1 MIRAGAFLLALAAP
15 LAQPLA
21 AQVLAPPAPTTFQPA
36 ATLQQDIDRLAALE
50 VGRVGIAV
58 IDLKSGAV
66 ASVNPDER
74 FPMASVV
81 KIAVAALYL
90 SEVDA
95 GRRSLGKMIALDE
108 RLRVG
113 SDGIAQMMPHA
124 GVTLSAANL
133 IELMLRV
140 SDNTATDMLV
150 DELGGTAK
158 VQAWLD
164 RHRVAGMRMDRTIA
178 RLLLDN
184 LGLAMLPGKT
194 AAQSLWASP
203 QPTYQSKQAAAPA
216 FDADQRDTA
225 TPLGTAR
232 LLARIAKGEML
243 STKSRSFLFDVMSR
257 CETGSDRLKAGLP
270 EGASLLHKTGTLTN
284 ISNDVGIIALK
295 DGRQFAVAVFTRGIE
310 DGRVR
315 ARIAADTARAIA
327 AH

>member
-1 MIRAGAFLLALAAP
+1 VIRAGAFLLALAAP

-21 AQVLAPPAPTTFQPA
+21 AQAVAPVSSTFQPA
-36 ATLQQDIDRLAALE
+36 ATLQQDLDRIAAVE
-50 VGRVGIAV
+50 AGRVGIAV
-58 IDLKSGAV
+58 IDLKSDAIV
-66 ASVNPDER
+66 STNADER

-90 SEVDA
+90 AEVDA

-108 RLRVG
+108 RIRVG
-113 SDGIAQMMPHA
+113 SEGIAQLMPHA

-140 SDNTATDMLV
+140 SDNSATDMLV
-150 DELGGTAK
+150 DDLGGTAK

-178 RLLLDN
+178 QLVLDN
-184 LGLAMLPGKT
+184 LGLKTLPGKT

-203 QPTYQSKQAAAPA
+203 PPTYESKQAAAPA
-216 FDADQRDTA
+216 FDADPRDTA
-225 TPLGTAR
+225 TPMGAAR
-232 LLARIAKGEML
+232 LLARIARGDML

-257 CETGSDRLKAGLP
+257 VETGSDRLKAGLP

-310 DGRVR
+310 DGRIR